1 MFIAYGVGDELQQ
14 LNPDGPSMLS
24 DMMGNHPL
32 PPLMK
37 DMKNNELN
45 VSLQSSHPSFSN

>member
-1 MFIAYGVGDELQQ
+1 MIIAYGVGDELQ

-32 PPLMK
+32 PPPLMK

-45 VSLQSSHPSFSN
+45 VSFLSFYCVCKF

>member
-45 VSLQSSHPSFSN
+45 VSLQSSNQA